1 MIDYFFSV
9 VEVKNCENG
18 VIGDIIIFFFEIV
31 KKNCWQFFYIFYF
44 KYFIFCYG
52 YISFISYYDIV
63 VLEYGR

>member
-31 KKNCWQFFYIFYF
+31 K
-44 KYFIFCYG
+44 
-52 YISFISYYDIV
+52 
-63 VLEYGR
+63 